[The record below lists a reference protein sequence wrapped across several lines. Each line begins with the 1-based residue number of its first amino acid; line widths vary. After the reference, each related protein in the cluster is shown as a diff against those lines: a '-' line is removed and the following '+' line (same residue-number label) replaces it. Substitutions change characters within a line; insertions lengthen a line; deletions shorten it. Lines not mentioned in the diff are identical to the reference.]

1 MIFTFST
8 KNSRPEDTKLIE
20 DIKALCERQ
29 QINFSGIVVQQLSKW
44 HREQIDGSAAKIQDS
59 KSSS

>member
-8 KNSRPEDTKLIE
+8 KNSKPKDTKLIE
-20 DIKALCERQ
+20 DIKTLCERQ
-29 QINFSGIVVQQLSKW
+29 QINFNGIVVQQLSKW
-44 HREQIDGSAAKIQDS
+44 HRKQIDGSTTKIQDS